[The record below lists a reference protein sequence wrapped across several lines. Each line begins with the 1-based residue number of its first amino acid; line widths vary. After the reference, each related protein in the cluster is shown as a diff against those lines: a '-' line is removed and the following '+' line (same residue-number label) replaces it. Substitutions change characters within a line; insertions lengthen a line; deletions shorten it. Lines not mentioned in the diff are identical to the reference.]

1 MTGGREQHPA
11 RNQKIRDMRAEG
23 VGCREIAR
31 RMNISNNIVAGCLGR
46 SGMTKNEQAKAR
58 DPDRNAQI
66 IEMKRAGK
74 RPMEIAREMS
84 LTKQIV
90 IGVLARAGMKS
101 DPDEVQRSRQIGG
114 RASGKAKLRALH
126 DPAKAAAARR
136 ASLAR
141 IEQEAPHGSS
151 LFESTY
157 GCCWP
162 FGEPRVGLTYCNAPC
177 CTVKVPGLPTPQ
189 KTRYCVAHWL
199 KRNATRHTRVI
210 EDAREVA

>member
-1 MTGGREQHPA
+1 
-11 RNQKIRDMRAEG
+11 
-23 VGCREIAR
+23 
-31 RMNISNNIVAGCLGR
+31 
-46 SGMTKNEQAKAR
+46 
-58 DPDRNAQI
+58 
-66 IEMKRAGK
+66 
-74 RPMEIAREMS
+74 MEIAKEMS

-90 IGVLARAGMKS
+90 IGVLVRAGMKN

-114 RASGKAKLRALH
+114 RAAGKAKLKALH

-141 IEQEAPHGSS
+141 IEQEAPMLAVSFAVVS
-151 LFESTY
+151 

-162 FGEPRVGLTYCNAPC
+162 FGEPKAGLTYCNAPC
-177 CTVKVPGLPTPQ
+177 CTVKVPGLPTPK
-189 KTRYCVAHWL
+189 KTKYCRAHWE